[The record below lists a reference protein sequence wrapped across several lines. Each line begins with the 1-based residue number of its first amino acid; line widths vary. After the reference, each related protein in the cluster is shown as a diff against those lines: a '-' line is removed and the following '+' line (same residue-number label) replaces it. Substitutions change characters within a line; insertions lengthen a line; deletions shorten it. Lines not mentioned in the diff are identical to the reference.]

1 MSSQFSPKVSEI
13 LAFSRE
19 EAARLASRSVGPEHL
34 LLGMMRMKDGP
45 VIDVFHRLRLNMQ
58 SIKTSLEQRV
68 REDEIDQ
75 PITTSEL
82 VLNERASNILKLAVL
97 EARIQHTTRVDEQ
110 HLLLAILHDQA
121 ANGAKQILEF
131 NNMNYED
138 VLTIMRSAE
147 NAQTPNYQSPARN
160 GISLPDQD
168 EDDEEEV
175 NNTRSSNRS
184 SQSGSTTATQQKKE
198 SKTPVLDNFSVD
210 LTQAAIEGK
219 LDPVVGRERE
229 IQRVIEILG
238 RRKKNNPILIG
249 DPGVGKSAIVE
260 GLAQLIAQHKTS
272 PMFFNKR
279 LVSLDMTAIVAGT
292 KYRGQFEE
300 RIRALLKEI
309 EQDPDI
315 IVFIDEIH
323 TLIGAGSAAGT
334 MDAANIMK
342 PALARGVI
350 QCIGATT
357 LDEYRNSIEKD
368 GALERRFQKVLIEPT
383 TQEETLQILHNIKDR
398 YEKHHHVN
406 YTEEALMA
414 CVKLTE
420 RYVTDRAFPDK
431 AIDAMDEAGSRV
443 HLSNAQIPPEIVEQ
457 EKLLARILEK
467 KKLAVQNQDFELAAS
482 YRDRQTVVEA
492 NLAVMR
498 NDWTN
503 GSSDDRQTVDE
514 ATIADVVSMMT
525 GVPAQRMAE
534 QEGIRLKGMAKEL
547 KDAVIAQD
555 PAIDKM
561 VRAIQRNRVGLK
573 DPNHPI
579 GVFMFLG
586 PTGVGKTYLA
596 KKLAEFMFGSS
607 DSLIRIDMSEYTESF
622 NVSRLIGAPPGY
634 VGYEEGGQLTERVR
648 RHPYSIVLLDEI
660 EKAHGNVFNLLLQ
673 VLDEGRLTDGNGRF
687 VDFRNTVIIMTSNA
701 GTRQLKDFGRGVGFN
716 ASSIG
721 LNMNDKDKEHA
732 RAIVQKALSKQF
744 SPEFLNR
751 LDEIITFDQLD
762 LNAIK
767 RIIDIELKGLWKR
780 IGEMGYQVE
789 LTDEAKMFVA
799 ERGYDVQFGAR
810 PLKRAI
816 QNHIEDGI
824 AELIVNSEI
833 KLGATI
839 RISKAEGKDELTFD
853 ILQPTT
859 DEVQAEAD
867 IVNPSATPLADIVKE
882 ETEEPHA

>member
-1 MSSQFSPKVSEI
+1 MASQFSPKVSEI
-13 LAFSRE
+13 LSYSRE
-19 EAARLASRSVGPEHL
+19 EAARLASSSVGPEHL

-45 VIDVFHRLRLNMQ
+45 VIDVFHRLRLNLQ
-58 SIKTSLEQRV
+58 SVKTELEMKV
-68 REDEIDQ
+68 RQDEIGA
-75 PITTSEL
+75 PINTQEL

-97 EARIQHTTRVDEQ
+97 EARIQHMTKVDEQ
-110 HLLLAILHDQA
+110 HLLLAILHDQT

-131 NNMNYED
+131 YNMNYED
-138 VLTIMRSAE
+138 VLSLINSQQSSG
-147 NAQTPNYQSPARN
+147 NASTTN
-160 GISLPDQD
+160 GIGLSDE
-168 EDDEEEV
+168 EDDEEFE
-175 NNTRSSNRS
+175 TAGASSSRNS
-184 SQSGSTTATQQKKE
+184 TPGSTTAQQQKKE
-198 SKTPVLDNFSVD
+198 TNTPVIDNFSTD
-210 LTQAAIEGK
+210 LTKAAADGK

-249 DPGVGKSAIVE
+249 EPGVGKSAIVE
-260 GLAQLIAQHKTS
+260 GLAQMIAQRKTS
-272 PMFFNKR
+272 PMFFGKR

-300 RIRALLKEI
+300 RIRALLKEL
-309 EQDPDI
+309 ESDPDI

-323 TLIGAGSAAGT
+323 TLIGAGSSPGS

-342 PALARGVI
+342 PALARGTI

-368 GALERRFQKVLIEPT
+368 GALERRFQKVIIEQT
-383 TQEETLQILHNIKDR
+383 TRDETIQILHNIKDR
-398 YEKHHHVN
+398 YERHHHVE
-406 YTEEALMA
+406 YTDQALEA

-431 AIDAMDEAGSRV
+431 AIDAMDEAGSRI
-443 HLSNAQIPPEIVEQ
+443 HLSHAHIPPSII
-457 EKLLARILEK
+457 EKEKELAKVLEK
-467 KKLAVQNQDFELAAS
+467 KKQAVHNQNFELAAS
-482 YRDRQTVVEA
+482 YRDRQTELEA
-492 NLAVMR
+492 NLAMMR
-498 NDWTN
+498 NDWSN
-503 GSSDDRQTVDE
+503 GSLDERQVVDE
-514 ATIADVVSMMT
+514 ETIANVVSMMT
-525 GVPAQRMAE
+525 GVPVQKLANE
-534 QEGIRLKGMAKEL
+534 EGIRLKGMAQEL
-547 KDAVIAQD
+547 KAAVIAQD
-555 PAIDKM
+555 GAIDKM
-561 VRAIQRNRVGLK
+561 VKAIQRNRVGLK

-596 KKLAEFMFGSS
+596 KKLAEFMFGST

-687 VDFRNTVIIMTSNA
+687 IDFRNTVIIMTSNA

-716 ASSIG
+716 ATNLG
-721 LNMNDKDKEHA
+721 TNMNDKDKEHA
-732 RAIVQKALSKQF
+732 RSIVQKALSKQF

-767 RIIDIELKGLWKR
+767 KIVDIELSSLFKR
-780 IGEMGYQVE
+780 IKNMGYNVE
-789 LTDEAKMFVA
+789 LSEDAKEFVA
-799 ERGYDVQFGAR
+799 QRGYDVQFGAR

-816 QNHIEDGI
+816 QNYIEDGI
-824 AELIVNSEI
+824 AEMIVNDDLPLGSTILVTKDSEKDEI
-833 KLGATI
+833 KFVKKL
-839 RISKAEGKDELTFD
+839 
-853 ILQPTT
+853 
-859 DEVQAEAD
+859 EVSE
-867 IVNPSATPLADIVKE
+867 
-882 ETEEPHA
+882 